1 VIFEDNQGS
10 SNLFTNMSTAVA
22 SDVVKEEVEDSS
34 KEEITG
40 VKEKGVR
47 KPVSKA
53 VLRRRN
59 NARIRK
65 MAVPKS
71 AVQILNELVEPKNV
85 VTKTLGQ
92 PGMNGGFYNIQ
103 IETMGEVF
111 TGCGPSAFI
120 ARNLA
125 CEAAVH
131 HVAMKRFKE
140 EQEMDTEQPS
150 KAQDSTP
157 WGALASLALFK
168 LFNDWRNNG
177 YTLPPK
183 LVSKELEMSSNQS
196 APVAQQPMPAN
207 KMNSNFGPGPQGFRG
222 MQGGGMQGGMQRGG
236 KQRGGMQGGGMSNN
250 MFQGMRRGFDFTDEA
265 GAFHNFQHT
274 GGSMG
279 PMQQQRPGAKG
290 AQKVKGE
297 PAEKHPVTLLMEK
310 NRENPPAF
318 DCTEEGEAPNKI
330 YTVTCTVGGET
341 FSGQAKSKKEAKKQ
355 AATEAVMNLY

>member
-1 VIFEDNQGS
+1 
-10 SNLFTNMSTAVA
+10 MSTAVA
-22 SDVVKEEVEDSS
+22 SNVVKEEVEDSS

-92 PGMNGGFYNIQ
+92 PNMNGGFHNIQ
-103 IETMGEVF
+103 VETMGEIF

-177 YTLPPK
+177 YTLPTK
-183 LVSKELEMSSNQS
+183 LVSKELETSSNQS
-196 APVAQQPMPAN
+196 APVAQQAMPAN
-207 KMNSNFGPGPQGFRG
+207 KMNSNFGPGFRG
-222 MQGGGMQGGMQRGG
+222 MQGGGMQR
-236 KQRGGMQGGGMSNN
+236 GGMSNN
-250 MFQGMRRGFDFTDEA
+250 MFQSMRRGFDFTDEA
-265 GAFHNFQHT
+265 GGFHNFQQS

-310 NRENPPAF
+310 NRENPPEF

-330 YTVTCTVGGET
+330 YTVTCTVGGES
-341 FSGQAKSKKEAKKQ
+341 FSAKAKSKKEAKKQ